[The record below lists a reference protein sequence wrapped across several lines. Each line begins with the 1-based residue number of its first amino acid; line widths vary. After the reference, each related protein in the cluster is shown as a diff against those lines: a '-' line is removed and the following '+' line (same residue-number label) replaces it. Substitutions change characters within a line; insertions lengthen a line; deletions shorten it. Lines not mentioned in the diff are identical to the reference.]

1 MKKLILICS
10 ALLVIIC
17 GSLAAGWYMDN
28 RLPNFREELDFYVL
42 PGDTPQTIADRICE
56 SGSVR
61 FPKRLA
67 RVLEKGQ
74 VATYMKHG
82 HYRVTTEC
90 TSIYVARMIN
100 NGWQEPVRMTL
111 SGSIRRVG
119 DIAAKVSRNMKV
131 DSLEVAEAI
140 TSPKMMAKYGVTP
153 QTAFSLFIPDTYELY
168 WDSSIE
174 TILNKM
180 KKASDAFWTPTRL
193 AKARQMGFSRM
204 EVTIIAS
211 IVQCESN
218 YTPDY
223 PKLAG
228 VYVNRLRKGM
238 KLQACPTVA
247 FVYDFQLNR
256 VLQKHLKVES
266 PYNTYKYAGL
276 PPGPI
281 CSPSKEALDAVL
293 NADTKDGYLF
303 FCASSN
309 FDGTHKF
316 ASSYKEH
323 SVNAKAF
330 QAALDKR
337 NSQKKI

>member
-1 MKKLILICS
+1 MKRLIIICS
-10 ALLVIIC
+10 LLLVVIC
-17 GSLAAGWYMDN
+17 GSIAAGWMMDN
-28 RLPNFREELDFYVL
+28 RIPNFREDVEFFVL
-42 PGDTPQTIADRICE
+42 PGDTPQTIADKICE
-56 SGSVR
+56 KTSVR

-67 RVLEKGQ
+67 RVLERGE
-74 VATYMKHG
+74 VAKYMKPG
-82 HYRVTTEC
+82 HYRVTSEC

-131 DSLEVAEAI
+131 DSLEVAQAI
-140 TSPKMMAKYGVTP
+140 TSPKVMAKYGVTP

-168 WDSSIE
+168 WDSSID
-174 TILNKM
+174 TILGKM
-180 KKASDAFWTPTRL
+180 KKASDAFWTPARQ
-193 AKARQMGFSRM
+193 AKARQMGLTRM
-204 EVTIIAS
+204 QVITLAS

-218 YTPDY
+218 YVPDY
-223 PKLAG
+223 RKLAG
-228 VYVNRLRKGM
+228 VYVNRLNKGM

-256 VLQKHLKVES
+256 VLNKHLKVES

-281 CSPSKEALDAVL
+281 CSPSKEAIDAVL
-293 NADTKDGYLF
+293 NAETESGYLF

-316 ASSYKEH
+316 ASTYKEH

-330 QAALDKR
+330 QTALDKR
-337 NSQKKI
+337 NAEKKN